1 MKFVHLHCHTPFSF
15 LDGASPVEE
24 LVQRAAELDMPA
36 LAVTDHNNLSAA
48 VQFAQAAIKY
58 GIKAIQ
64 GVEIKL
70 ADNSHL
76 TLLSEN
82 NRGYASLCQLVT
94 RSHLNNPRGQAAV
107 NGSDLEELQEVI
119 VLSGCR
125 QGSIPCS
132 ILRGDYQRAWQ
143 QAQYYKSLFGGK
155 NFYIELQNLLLPGD
169 NYLNQRLLELA
180 RQLDLEVV
188 ASNNVHY
195 TGHEDFFLHDV
206 LCCARKLITVSDI
219 DPGRPLNG
227 ENYLKS
233 AAQMEELFAGCPQA
247 LTNTLRITERC
258 QAFLHEPVFHFPR
271 FPLLP
276 GQEAAGVLRQLVW
289 QGAQQRY
296 KKITPAIT
304 ARLEYELGII
314 EQMGFPDYF
323 LVVWDLA
330 RYSRQEGIR
339 YAGRGSAADSL
350 AAYCLGI
357 TAVDSLQRGLLFE
370 RFMNPERVGMPDI
383 DIDFESRYRDKVI
396 DYVYKKYG
404 SEYVARVATY
414 NTFRARSALRELGKA
429 LAFPEPELDPLC
441 KRMPFYARADQIRSL
456 LHKLPELKDS
466 PLHEPRFELLLDC
479 CDRLAG
485 FPRFLGM
492 HLGGLVIS
500 DIPITS
506 LTPLQESGLG
516 PVISQFDKDD
526 IEGLGLVKLD
536 LLSLR
541 TLSVI
546 QDATAQIRQSDQDL
560 DYEAIPLDDRET
572 FAMINRGETIGVFQL
587 ESPAQRAL
595 QTRFQASEFEDVVAS
610 MALIRPGPIKGN
622 MVDPYV
628 DRRLGKEEV
637 SYLHPWLEPILKK
650 TYGVVLFQEQ
660 VIEIGQAIAGF
671 TPAEADQLRRVM
683 THSRS
688 HKMMEELG
696 HKFVERSVNRG
707 IETSLAEEIFQC
719 MLGYASY
726 GFCEAHAAAFAT
738 TSYKSAYLIR
748 HYPAEYYTAILNHQ
762 PMGFYPPRIIGNEAR
777 RRRIDILPP
786 DVTRSG
792 IDFTVEMGA
801 IRVGL
806 KQIKGLSAA
815 SLGSIIAAREQ
826 ASYTSPLDFVVR
838 TAVPQNSL
846 ENLVRCGA
854 LDSLCG
860 HRRFVLSQLYYYLEK
875 RQARENG
882 SGLLFEE
889 QGVPAG
895 IDFSTAEKR
904 SWEYSL
910 LGLYVGEHPMAAW
923 RPILRQNGFKS
934 SHDLQDSDSGRLV
947 WAAGLLLHPHRPP
960 TRSGRITVFFS
971 LEDEYGIIDA
981 TMFEDV
987 YMQCGSYI
995 FGPQNGPLLA
1005 HGKIHRRGEGV
1016 SLIVQQVL
1024 PCPLA
1029 INPESASLSN
1039 E

>member
-1 MKFVHLHCHTPFSF
+1 MNFVHLHCHTPFSF
-15 LDGASPVEE
+15 LDGASQVEE
-24 LVQRAAELDMPA
+24 LVRRAAELEMPA

-48 VQFAQAAIKY
+48 VQFAQAAAKF
-58 GIKAIQ
+58 GLKAIQ
-64 GVEIKL
+64 GTEVSL
-70 ADNSHL
+70 ADGSHL
-76 TLLSEN
+76 TLLAEDE
-82 NRGYASLCQLVT
+82 RGYASLCRLIT
-94 RSHLNNPRGQAAV
+94 RAHLSNPRGQPAV
-107 NGSDLEELQEVI
+107 RATDLEELPGVI

-125 QGSIPCS
+125 QGLIPRS
-132 ILRGDYQRAWQ
+132 ILKGDYRQARQ
-143 QAQYYKSLFGGK
+143 QAALYKSWWGRGS
-155 NFYIELQNLLLPGD
+155 FYIELQNLLLPGD
-169 NYLNQRLLELA
+169 HYLNQRLLELA
-180 RQLDLEVV
+180 AELDLEVV
-188 ASNNVHY
+188 ATNNVHY
-195 TGHEDFFLHDV
+195 ARHEDFFLHDV
-206 LCCARKLITVSDI
+206 LCCVKKLITVHDI
-219 DPGRPLNG
+219 DPARPLNG
-227 ENYLKS
+227 ESYVKS
-233 AAQMEELFAGCPQA
+233 EIQMQGLFPACPQA
-247 LTNTLRITERC
+247 LANTLRIAERC
-258 QAFLHEPVFHFPR
+258 QSFLHEPVFHFPS

-276 GQEAAGVLRQLVW
+276 GQEAAQVLRRLVW
-289 QGAQQRY
+289 EGAQRRY
-296 KKITPAIT
+296 RRITPAVT
-304 ARLEYELGII
+304 ERLEYELRVI

-357 TAVDSLQRGLLFE
+357 TEVDSLQRGLLFE

-383 DIDFESRYRDKVI
+383 DIDFESRYRDQVI
-396 DYVYKKYG
+396 EYVYRKYG

-429 LAFPEPELDPLC
+429 LGFPEVELDPLC
-441 KRMPFYARADQIRSL
+441 KRMPFYARADQIRAL
-456 LHKLPELKDS
+456 LQRLPELRDS
-466 PLHEPRFELLLDC
+466 PLHQPRYQLLLDC

-500 DIPITS
+500 DIPITN
-506 LTPLQESGLG
+506 LTPLQESGMG

-546 QDATAQIRQSDQDL
+546 QDATAQIRSSGKDM
-560 DYEAIPLDDRET
+560 DYEAIPLDDRDT

-595 QTRFQASEFEDVVAS
+595 QSRFQASEFEDVVAS

-628 DRRLGKEEV
+628 ARRLGQEEV

-660 VIEIGQAIAGF
+660 VIEIGQVIAGF

-688 HKMMEELG
+688 QKMMEELG
-696 HKFVERSVNRG
+696 RTFVERSVERG
-707 IETSLAEEIFQC
+707 IEPALAEEIFAC

-748 HYPAEYYTAILNHQ
+748 HHPAEYFTAILNHQ
-762 PMGFYPPRIIGNEAR
+762 PMGFYPPRVIGNEVR
-777 RRRIDILPP
+777 RRGISLLPP
-786 DVTRSG
+786 DVCSSS
-792 IDFTVEMGA
+792 IDFTVEQGA

-806 KQIKGLSAA
+806 KQIKGLSTA
-815 SLGSIIAAREQ
+815 SLESIVNAREQ
-826 ASYTSPLDFVVR
+826 AAYVSPLDFVVR
-838 TAVPQNSL
+838 TTIPQDSL
-846 ENLVRCGA
+846 ENLMRCGA
-854 LDSLCG
+854 LDSLCS
-860 HRRFVLSQLYYYLEK
+860 HRRFLLSQLYYYLEK
-875 RQARENG
+875 RQARQ
-882 SGLLFEE
+882 SGTTLLFEE
-889 QGVPAG
+889 QAIPTGA
-895 IDFSTAEKR
+895 DFSPAEKR
-904 SWEYSL
+904 TWEYNL

-923 RPILRQNGFKS
+923 RPMLKNNGFKS
-934 SHDLQDSDSGRLV
+934 SRDLQDCATGETV

-960 TRSGRITVFFS
+960 TRSGKITVFFS
-971 LEDEYGIIDA
+971 LEDEFGMIDA

-987 YMQCGSYI
+987 YMKYGSYI
-995 FGPQNGPLLA
+995 FGPRHGPLLA
-1005 HGKIHRRGEGV
+1005 GGKLHRRGEGV
-1016 SLIVQQVL
+1016 SLIVQQVSPAL
-1024 PCPLA
+1024 Y
-1029 INPESASLSN
+1029 SAT
-1039 E
+1039 